1 MRDSFVFYSSFLDTI
16 ERAPE
21 QVRLSLFTELCNCG
35 LERKKLSEVEYPV
48 CLFVTQAMANVE
60 RSNKRYEQAVENG
73 KQGGRPKKWIDQ
85 TEAEKL
91 FSELGS
97 WNAVAEKLN
106 VSRNTLYKARS
117 IWEKSKCA
125 KSSKTQKPQ
134 EFQKTQEIQG
144 LQVRK
149 KLKKLKNLNYN
160 DNENILGY
168 NTPPKGGGSIITV
181 KDVLLSENKNN
192 PSDETDGTLLEAVPP
207 PPGWEWKGGVLE
219 DDGHHFRLAINK
231 TTREG
236 RGIQL
241 D

>member
-97 WNAVAEKLN
+97 WNAVAEKLD
-106 VSRNTLYKARS
+106 VSPNTLYKARS
-117 IWEKSKCA
+117 IWE
-125 KSSKTQKPQ
+125 
-134 EFQKTQEIQG
+134 E
-144 LQVRK
+144 RK
-149 KLKKLKNLNYN
+149 NLKNLNVNYNVNDNVN
-160 DNENILGY
+160 DNEKIY
-168 NTPPKGGGSIITV
+168 
-181 KDVLLSENKNN
+181 KDFSQLSLSKNLKDNN
-192 PSDETDGTLLEAVPP
+192 PSNETDGTLLEAVPP
-207 PPGWEWKGGVLE
+207 PPGWEWRGGVLE

>member
-35 LERKKLSEVEYPV
+35 LERKKLSDVEYPV

-85 TEAEKL
+85 AEAEKL

-97 WNAVAEKLN
+97 WNAVAEKLD
-106 VSRNTLYKARS
+106 VSPNTLYKARS
-117 IWEKSKCA
+117 IWE
-125 KSSKTQKPQ
+125 
-134 EFQKTQEIQG
+134 E
-144 LQVRK
+144 RK
-149 KLKKLKNLNYN
+149 NLKNLKNLNVNYNVNDNDNDNVN
-160 DNENILGY
+160 DNEKIY
-168 NTPPKGGGSIITV
+168 
-181 KDVLLSENKNN
+181 KDFSQLSLSKNLIENN

-207 PPGWEWKGGVLE
+207 PPGWEWRGGVLE

>member
-97 WNAVAEKLN
+97 WNAVAEKLD
-106 VSRNTLYKARS
+106 VSPNTLYKARS
-117 IWEKSKCA
+117 IWE
-125 KSSKTQKPQ
+125 
-134 EFQKTQEIQG
+134 E
-144 LQVRK
+144 RK
-149 KLKKLKNLNYN
+149 NLKNLKNLNVNYNVNYN
-160 DNENILGY
+160 DNDNVNDNEKIY
-168 NTPPKGGGSIITV
+168 
-181 KDVLLSENKNN
+181 KDFSQLSLRKNLNN

>member
-97 WNAVAEKLN
+97 WNAVAEKLD
-106 VSRNTLYKARS
+106 VSPNTLYKARS
-117 IWEKSKCA
+117 IWE
-125 KSSKTQKPQ
+125 
-134 EFQKTQEIQG
+134 E
-144 LQVRK
+144 RK
-149 KLKKLKNLNYN
+149 NLKNLKNLNVNYNVNVNDNDNVN
-160 DNENILGY
+160 DNEKIY
-168 NTPPKGGGSIITV
+168 
-181 KDVLLSENKNN
+181 KDFSQLSLRKNLNN

>member
-85 TEAEKL
+85 AEAEKL

-97 WNAVAEKLN
+97 WNAVAEKLD
-106 VSRNTLYKARS
+106 VSPNTLYKARS
-117 IWEKSKCA
+117 IWE
-125 KSSKTQKPQ
+125 
-134 EFQKTQEIQG
+134 E
-144 LQVRK
+144 RK
-149 KLKKLKNLNYN
+149 NLKNLKNLNVNYNVN
-160 DNENILGY
+160 DNDNILGY
-168 NTPPKGGGSIITV
+168 NTPPLGGGSIITV
-181 KDVLLSENKNN
+181 KDVILSENDN

-207 PPGWEWKGGVLE
+207 PPGWEWRGGVLE

>member
-97 WNAVAEKLN
+97 WNAVAEKLD
-106 VSRNTLYKARS
+106 VSPNTLYKARS

-125 KSSKTQKPQ
+125 KTSKTQKPQ

-144 LQVRK
+144 LQARK
-149 KLKKLKNLNYN
+149 NLKNLKNLNVNYNVN
-160 DNENILGY
+160 DNEKIY
-168 NTPPKGGGSIITV
+168 
-181 KDVLLSENKNN
+181 KDFSQLSLSKNLIENN

-207 PPGWEWKGGVLE
+207 PPGWEWRGGVLE

>member
-97 WNAVAEKLN
+97 WNAVAEKLD
-106 VSRNTLYKARS
+106 VSPNTLYKARS
-117 IWEKSKCA
+117 IWE
-125 KSSKTQKPQ
+125 
-134 EFQKTQEIQG
+134 E
-144 LQVRK
+144 RK
-149 KLKKLKNLNYN
+149 NLKNLKNLNVNYNVNDNVN
-160 DNENILGY
+160 DNEKIY
-168 NTPPKGGGSIITV
+168 
-181 KDVLLSENKNN
+181 KDFSQLSLSKNLNN

>member
-97 WNAVAEKLN
+97 WNAVAEKLD
-106 VSRNTLYKARS
+106 VSPNTLYKARS
-117 IWEKSKCA
+117 IWE
-125 KSSKTQKPQ
+125 
-134 EFQKTQEIQG
+134 E
-144 LQVRK
+144 RK
-149 KLKKLKNLNYN
+149 NLKNLKNLNVNYNVNVNDNDNVN
-160 DNENILGY
+160 DNEKIY
-168 NTPPKGGGSIITV
+168 
-181 KDVLLSENKNN
+181 KDFSQLSLSKNLNN

-207 PPGWEWKGGVLE
+207 PPGWEWRGGVLE

>member
-85 TEAEKL
+85 AEAEKL

-97 WNAVAEKLN
+97 WNAVAEKLD
-106 VSRNTLYKARS
+106 VSPNTLYKARS

-144 LQVRK
+144 LQARK
-149 KLKKLKNLNYN
+149 NLKNLKNLNVNYNVN
-160 DNENILGY
+160 DNEKIY
-168 NTPPKGGGSIITV
+168 
-181 KDVLLSENKNN
+181 KDFSQLSLSKNLIENN

-207 PPGWEWKGGVLE
+207 PPGWEWRGGVLE

>member
-85 TEAEKL
+85 AEAEKL

-97 WNAVAEKLN
+97 WNAVAEKLD
-106 VSRNTLYKARS
+106 VSPNTLYKARS
-117 IWEKSKCA
+117 IWE
-125 KSSKTQKPQ
+125 
-134 EFQKTQEIQG
+134 E
-144 LQVRK
+144 RK
-149 KLKKLKNLNYN
+149 NLKNLKNLNVNDNDNVN
-160 DNENILGY
+160 DNEKIY
-168 NTPPKGGGSIITV
+168 
-181 KDVLLSENKNN
+181 KDFSQLSLRKNLNN

>member
-85 TEAEKL
+85 AEAEKL

-97 WNAVAEKLN
+97 WNAVAEKLD
-106 VSRNTLYKARS
+106 VSPNTLYKARS

-125 KSSKTQKPQ
+125 KTSKTQKPQ

-149 KLKKLKNLNYN
+149 NLKNLKNLNVNYNVN
-160 DNENILGY
+160 DNEKIY
-168 NTPPKGGGSIITV
+168 
-181 KDVLLSENKNN
+181 KDFSQLSLSKNLIENN

-207 PPGWEWKGGVLE
+207 PPGWEWRGGVLE

>member
-85 TEAEKL
+85 AEAEKL

-97 WNAVAEKLN
+97 WNAVAEKLD
-106 VSRNTLYKARS
+106 VSPNTLYKARS
-117 IWEKSKCA
+117 IWE
-125 KSSKTQKPQ
+125 
-134 EFQKTQEIQG
+134 E
-144 LQVRK
+144 RK
-149 KLKKLKNLNYN
+149 NLKNLKNLNVNYNVNDNDNVN
-160 DNENILGY
+160 DNEKIY
-168 NTPPKGGGSIITV
+168 
-181 KDVLLSENKNN
+181 KDFSQLSLSKNLIENN

>member
-60 RSNKRYEQAVENG
+60 RSNKRYEQAVEKG

-91 FSELGS
+91 FNELGS
-97 WNAVAEKLN
+97 WNAVAEKLD
-106 VSRNTLYKARS
+106 VSPNTLYKARS

-125 KSSKTQKPQ
+125 KTSKTQEPQ
-134 EFQKTQEIQG
+134 EFQKTQETQG

-149 KLKKLKNLNYN
+149 NLKNLKNLNVNYNVNDNDNVN
-160 DNENILGY
+160 DNEKIY
-168 NTPPKGGGSIITV
+168 
-181 KDVLLSENKNN
+181 KDFSQLSLRKNLNN

-207 PPGWEWKGGVLE
+207 PPGWEWRGGVLE

>member
-35 LERKKLSEVEYPV
+35 VERKKLSEVEYPV

-97 WNAVAEKLN
+97 WNAVAEKLD
-106 VSRNTLYKARS
+106 VSPNTLYKARS
-117 IWEKSKCA
+117 IWE
-125 KSSKTQKPQ
+125 
-134 EFQKTQEIQG
+134 E
-144 LQVRK
+144 RK
-149 KLKKLKNLNYN
+149 NLKNLKNLNVNYNVNDNDNVN
-160 DNENILGY
+160 DNEKIY
-168 NTPPKGGGSIITV
+168 
-181 KDVLLSENKNN
+181 KDFSQLSLSKNLIENN

-207 PPGWEWKGGVLE
+207 PPGWEWRGGVLE